1 MISIGFDD
9 RGKIGLQYVLESL
22 HACSPFGIERVQ
34 KLRFYSPAE
43 RAALETELGNVERA
57 KNAAGA
63 CAAQYEAIM
72 AALCQL
78 KDVRGSL
85 KRLSAEETLDHVE
98 LFEIKGFLLR
108 IADLIPLFAEM
119 NETVRA
125 EGIAFHDPEPALD
138 VLDPERT
145 RSRGFYIPDGATEAL
160 KRIRAEKK
168 RLEQRLYE
176 AETEPE
182 KNEIRLLRT
191 RVCADEEA
199 EERTVRKAMCEKL
212 RPFVSAML
220 SDADAAG
227 RLDFLIQKALFAVR
241 YGAVRPGITET
252 ALELI
257 DMTNPELVD
266 LLKEKGRAF
275 VPVSIA
281 ADRGATVIT
290 GANMGGKSV
299 AMKTVA
305 LNVLLMHAGFL
316 VCAKQAR
323 IPMFSCV
330 KMLFDDAQSMQS
342 GLSGFGSEIV
352 RFNEALEEA
361 EKGYSLF
368 LLDEFAPGRGRSHR
382 AGGHAVPERRQR
394 DLDPRDALRRRRG
407 IRENALS
414 DRRPPRRRSGIDPRR
429 AGVRN
434 GGRSCGHRAAHG
446 LRSLPRRRKGGL
458 PEGRAA
464 YLPHAVDETGDPGAH
479 RNGVLSRFFL
489 DNGPENRV

>member
-368 LLDEFAPGRGRSHR
+368 LLDEFARGTNPDEGAVIVQAVTRYLNGVNAISILATHYDGVAAYAKTHYQIVGLRDVDPESIR
-382 AGGHAVPERRQR
+382 AELASGTADGPAVIARHMDYGLYRVDGKADCPK
-394 DLDPRDALRRRRG
+394 DALHICRM
-407 IRENALS
+407 LS
-414 DRRPPRRRSGIDPRR
+414 M
-429 AGVRN
+429 
-434 GGRSCGHRAAHG
+434 
-446 LRSLPRRRKGGL
+446 K
-458 PEGRAA
+458 PEILERIETA
-464 YLPHAVDETGDPGAH
+464 Y
-479 RNGVLSRFFL
+479 
-489 DNGPENRV
+489 

>member
-1 MISIGFDD
+1 M
-9 RGKIGLQYVLESL
+9 
-22 HACSPFGIERVQ
+22 
-34 KLRFYSPAE
+34 
-43 RAALETELGNVERA
+43 
-57 KNAAGA
+57 
-63 CAAQYEAIM
+63 
-72 AALCQL
+72 
-78 KDVRGSL
+78 
-85 KRLSAEETLDHVE
+85 E

-368 LLDEFAPGRGRSHR
+368 LLDEFARGTNPDEGAVIVQAVTRYLNGVNAISILATHYDGVAAYAKTHYQIVGLRDVDPESIR
-382 AGGHAVPERRQR
+382 AELASGTADGPAVIARHMDYGLYRVDGKADCPK
-394 DLDPRDALRRRRG
+394 DALHICRM
-407 IRENALS
+407 LS
-414 DRRPPRRRSGIDPRR
+414 M
-429 AGVRN
+429 
-434 GGRSCGHRAAHG
+434 
-446 LRSLPRRRKGGL
+446 K
-458 PEGRAA
+458 PEILERIETA
-464 YLPHAVDETGDPGAH
+464 Y
-479 RNGVLSRFFL
+479 
-489 DNGPENRV
+489 

>member
-266 LLKEKGRAF
+266 LLKKKGRAF

-368 LLDEFAPGRGRSHR
+368 LLDEFARGTNPDEGAVIVQAVTRYLNGVNAISILATHYDGVAAYAKTHYQIVGLRDVDPESIR
-382 AGGHAVPERRQR
+382 AELASGTADGPAVIARHMDYGLYRVDGKADCPK
-394 DLDPRDALRRRRG
+394 DALHICRM
-407 IRENALS
+407 LS
-414 DRRPPRRRSGIDPRR
+414 M
-429 AGVRN
+429 
-434 GGRSCGHRAAHG
+434 
-446 LRSLPRRRKGGL
+446 K
-458 PEGRAA
+458 PEILERIETA
-464 YLPHAVDETGDPGAH
+464 Y
-479 RNGVLSRFFL
+479 
-489 DNGPENRV
+489 